1 MGGEGGEAAPPPSA
15 AGHISL
21 PSLPKF
27 RKPGE
32 ALSRN
37 PFTETHLLPT
47 CHTHTLLPP
56 FLTPS
61 IEICYFDLRFVL
73 FWSSPTHAF
82 FPDATDPQASQHAT
96 RTSISFSHMPHYYYY
111 YYCAT
116 HTFPLFPYNLTHA
129 DYGDLLLL
137 FFPVSADATLVPC
150 PEIAEGWFKFSKR
163 RIKSASKGEVH
174 FDHIFISPDGAKFNS
189 MVKARR
195 YVTEGPS
202 APEAWAQCERCEKWR
217 RLSRPLV
224 GDAADAPWFC
234 EYNEDT
240 RHDSCDAPEEVVLI
254 L

>member
-1 MGGEGGEAAPPPSA
+1 M
-15 AGHISL
+15 
-21 PSLPKF
+21 
-27 RKPGE
+27 
-32 ALSRN
+32 
-37 PFTETHLLPT
+37 
-47 CHTHTLLPP
+47 C
-56 FLTPS
+56 
-61 IEICYFDLRFVL
+61 
-73 FWSSPTHAF
+73 
-82 FPDATDPQASQHAT
+82 
-96 RTSISFSHMPHYYYY
+96 
-111 YYCAT
+111 
-116 HTFPLFPYNLTHA
+116 
-129 DYGDLLLL
+129 
-137 FFPVSADATLVPC
+137 FPVSADATLVPC

-163 RIKSASKGEVH
+163 RVKSASKGEVH